1 MKGTGGRGPAPKHS
15 AITLDDLP
23 ENWRSHLEV
32 TRNLGTAWLQK
43 KESDLLQIPSA
54 IVPETANFL
63 FNPPLTQQNSAL
75 QEHTLIPLMPVSR
88 SSNPP
93 RLHAAFLR
101 GSFQIWGSAA
111 MLPVANTR

>member
-63 FNPPLTQQNSAL
+63 FNPP
-75 QEHTLIPLMPVSR
+75 P
-88 SSNPP
+88 
-93 RLHAAFLR
+93 
-101 GSFQIWGSAA
+101 
-111 MLPVANTR
+111 